1 MYAAANTTS
10 MFLLSPACDEKI
22 YVERGIDLGRERES
36 ERERERDCETGRH
49 ACRVATKTQTQ
60 K

>member
-36 ERERERDCETGRH
+36 ERERERDFET
-49 ACRVATKTQTQ
+49 V
-60 K
+60 